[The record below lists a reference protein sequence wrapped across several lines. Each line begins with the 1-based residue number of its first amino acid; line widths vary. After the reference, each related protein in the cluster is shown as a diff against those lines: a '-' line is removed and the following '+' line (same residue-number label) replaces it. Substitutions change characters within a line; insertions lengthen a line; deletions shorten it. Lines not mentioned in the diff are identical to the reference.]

1 MNFNLTIYF
10 SGRGASLWPG
20 AHLTESTVVT
30 SMPQHF
36 RVASETS
43 SHFTTV
49 QRTIR
54 GRGIPRVREGMPI
67 VRHVRTFPPR
77 SHQI

>member
-1 MNFNLTIYF
+1 
-10 SGRGASLWPG
+10 
-20 AHLTESTVVT
+20 
-30 SMPQHF
+30 MPQHF